1 MQEQPALIPQGVQAR
16 LRAAAH
22 TLTETEQRVAQFFE
36 QSPEETIHLSVQAL
50 AQRIQVS
57 EATIVRCCRTLGY
70 HGLRDLKLA
79 LAAEGA
85 QPVQR
90 IHEDILLEDDPS
102 VVARKVLQSDIQ
114 AIADT
119 LAVLDTQVFARAVEV
134 LSRATRIEIYGTGSS
149 LPIVL
154 DAYYRFVRI
163 GLPATVATD
172 PTMQAVSASRLPD
185 GAVAFAIS
193 HSGQSRDTLAAMRWA
208 RKSGATV
215 LLLSS
220 HLGTPLY
227 TFADLALIT
236 AARETAFRTASM
248 ASRIAQLSVIDAL
261 YVALALRKP
270 EASLAALERS
280 AEVMAERGVEE
291 AKKGV

>member
-1 MQEQPALIPQGVQAR
+1 MSQQPPLVPEGVQAR
-16 LRAAAH
+16 LRAASH
-22 TLTETEQRVAQFFE
+22 TLTETEQRVAQFID
-36 QSPEETIHLSVQAL
+36 QHPEETIHLSVQAL

-79 LAAEGA
+79 LAAQHA
-85 QPVQR
+85 QPLQR
-90 IHEDILLEDDPS
+90 IHEDILPEDEPG

-119 LAVLDTQVFARAVEV
+119 LAVLDEQLFARAVEV
-134 LSRATRIEIYGTGSS
+134 LLQATRIEFYGIGSS

-163 GLPATVATD
+163 GLPATVVTD
-172 PTMQAVSASRLPD
+172 TAMQAISASRLPP

-193 HSGQSRDTLAAMRWA
+193 HSGQTRDTLAAMRYA
-208 RKSGATV
+208 RQQRATII
-215 LLLSS
+215 LLSS

-227 TFADLALIT
+227 EFADIALIT

-248 ASRIAQLSVIDAL
+248 TSRIAHLSVIDAL
-261 YVALALRKP
+261 YVAIALRRP

-280 AEVMAERGVEE
+280 AEVMNEHSL
-291 AKKGV
+291 